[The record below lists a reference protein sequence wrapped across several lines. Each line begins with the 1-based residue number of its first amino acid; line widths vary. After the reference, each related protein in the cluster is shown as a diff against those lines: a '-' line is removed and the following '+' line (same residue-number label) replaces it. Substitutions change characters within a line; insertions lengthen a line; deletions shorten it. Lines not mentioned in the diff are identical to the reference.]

1 MNKKIIAMAMAMAFS
16 GVVGMSNAAQE
27 PISQDVTITGHVL
40 NEISCQVKA
49 DATLSFDNI
58 EMTQIGTLE
67 SGKPLA
73 NGAAKPY
80 MIAVTKCPAGQKISV
95 TIQGTPDAEN
105 VQLVALNDAPGAAQ
119 GVGIGF
125 WDTIMATNEHKLLA
139 VNDNSSVPREVNSD
153 GAVNIPLSI
162 APVQST
168 TEAAVAGTISA
179 TTSIKVN
186 FL

>member
-1 MNKKIIAMAMAMAFS
+1 MNKKIVAMAMALS
-16 GVVGMSNAAQE
+16 GVVGMSHAAQE

-49 DATLSFDNI
+49 DSSVNFDNI
-58 EMTQIGTLE
+58 DMLQIGTIE
-67 SGKPLA
+67 SGTPLE
-73 NGAAKPY
+73 NGAAKTY

-95 TIQGTPDAEN
+95 TIQGTPDTGN
-105 VQLVALNDAPGAAQ
+105 PDLVALNDVPGSAQ

-125 WDTIMATNEHKLLA
+125 WDAYIPNNDVLLT
-139 VNDNSSVPREVNSD
+139 VNGGSSIPREVNSD
-153 GAVNIPLSI
+153 GAANIPLVVG
-162 APVQST
+162 PVQSNET
-168 TEAAVAGTISA
+168 AAVAGTIAA